1 MTVVDELATRVATRV
16 AAGDRRALAR
26 LITWIED
33 DDPRA
38 HPALAALYPQTGR
51 AHIVGVTGAPGT
63 GKSTLVSAL
72 AAEERKRG
80 RTVGIISIDPS
91 SPFSGGALLGDRI
104 RMMEHIADPGVFM
117 RSMASRGS
125 LGGLSVATS
134 DAVRALDAFGR
145 DVVFVE
151 TVGAG
156 QAEIDIVRTAHSV
169 IVIEAPGLGD
179 EIQAFKAGILEIA
192 DVFVVNKADREG
204 ADKTANAL
212 KVMLDVGNTMK
223 QRRGPGP
230 ARAAAPGAA
239 ELRHHGA
246 LDAHLPAK
254 AYAPMTDPAEWR
266 PPILKTVA
274 AERRGVLEV
283 VDALDAHWR
292 HLRESGQITQRERE
306 RAEDEVRQLLG
317 RALTRRC
324 VEASGAER
332 YAALVDAVTA
342 RALDPRGAVEAL
354 IGAWRGAAR
363 KEAD

>member
-1 MTVVDELATRVATRV
+1 MTGEAELTTRV

-26 LITWIED
+26 PITWIED

-38 HPALAALYPQTGR
+38 NAALAALYPRTGR

-80 RTVGIISIDPS
+80 RTVGIISIDPT
-91 SPFSGGALLGDRI
+91 SPFTGGALLGDRI
-104 RMMEHIADPGVFM
+104 RMMDHIADRGVFM

-125 LGGLSVATS
+125 VGGLSVATS
-134 DAVRALDAFGR
+134 DAVRALDAYGS

-223 QRRGPGP
+223 QRHGPGP
-230 ARAAAPGAA
+230 ARIAAPSAA
-239 ELRHHGA
+239 ELGHHGA
-246 LDAHLPAK
+246 GAASLPAK
-254 AYAPMTDPAEWR
+254 AYAPSGEWR
-266 PPILKTVA
+266 PPNLKTVA

-292 HLRESGQITQRERE
+292 HLRESGTITRRERE
-306 RAEDEVRQLLG
+306 RVEDEVRQLLG
-317 RALTRRC
+317 RTLVKRC
-324 VEASGAER
+324 VEANGANH
-332 YAALVDAVTA
+332 YAALIDAVTA
-342 RALDPRGAVEAL
+342 RTLNPRGAVEAL
-354 IGAWRGAAR
+354 IDACVGVSRGAQHEVAG
-363 KEAD
+363 

>member
-1 MTVVDELATRVATRV
+1 MTGVADLAPRV

-38 HPALAALYPQTGR
+38 HAALAALYPRTGR

-72 AAEERKRG
+72 AAEERRRG
-80 RTVGIISIDPS
+80 RTVGIISIDPT

-104 RMMEHIADPGVFM
+104 RMMDHIADPGVFM
-117 RSMASRGS
+117 RSMASRGNV
-125 LGGLSVATS
+125 GGLSAATS

-169 IVIEAPGLGD
+169 IVVEAPGLGD

-204 ADKTANAL
+204 AEKTANAL

-223 QRRGPGP
+223 QRQTAGPAPAVAPNAAGLAHHGPGAAAGP
-230 ARAAAPGAA
+230 AEAGAAPG
-239 ELRHHGA
+239 
-246 LDAHLPAK
+246 
-254 AYAPMTDPAEWR
+254 EWR

-292 HLRESGQITQRERE
+292 HLRESGQIARRERE
-306 RAEDEVRQLLG
+306 RVEDEVRQLLG
-317 RALTRRC
+317 RALIRRC

-332 YAALVDAVTA
+332 YAALVDAVAA
-342 RALDPRGAVEAL
+342 RMLDPRGAVEAL
-354 IGAWRGAAR
+354 MGAWDGAQR
-363 KEAD
+363 KEAG

>member
-1 MTVVDELATRVATRV
+1 MTVEAELATRV

-33 DDPRA
+33 DDLRA
-38 HPALAALYPQTGR
+38 HTALAELYPRTGR

-72 AAEERKRG
+72 ATEERKRG
-80 RTVGIISIDPS
+80 RTVGIISIDPT
-91 SPFSGGALLGDRI
+91 SPFTGGALLGDRI

-125 LGGLSVATS
+125 VGGLSVATS
-134 DAVRALDAFGR
+134 DAVRALDAYGS

-223 QRRGPGP
+223 QRRGEGP
-230 ARAAAPGAA
+230 ARIAAPSAV
-239 ELRHHGA
+239 ELAHHGGLSA
-246 LDAHLPAK
+246 RLPA
-254 AYAPMTDPAEWR
+254 ARDRMVPSSTAHPPLVGNCGVERVRQPAEVLPSNSDCHWLAPGMSQASSR
-266 PPILKTVA
+266 PKVKNSGNLSTVMS
-274 AERRGVLEV
+274 
-283 VDALDAHWR
+283 
-292 HLRESGQITQRERE
+292 LRSM
-306 RAEDEVRQLLG
+306 
-317 RALTRRC
+317 
-324 VEASGAER
+324 S
-332 YAALVDAVTA
+332 
-342 RALDPRGAVEAL
+342 
-354 IGAWRGAAR
+354 
-363 KEAD
+363 

>member
-1 MTVVDELATRVATRV
+1 MTVAAELVARVE
-16 AAGDRRALAR
+16 AGDRRALAR

-38 HPALAALYPQTGR
+38 HAALAGLYPRTGR

-80 RTVGIISIDPS
+80 RTVGIISIDPT
-91 SPFSGGALLGDRI
+91 SPFTGGALLGDRI
-104 RMMEHIADPGVFM
+104 RMMEHIADRGVFM

-125 LGGLSVATS
+125 VGGLSVSTS
-134 DAVRALDAFGR
+134 DAVRALDAFGC

-223 QRRGPGP
+223 QRRGDGP
-230 ARAAAPGAA
+230 ARVAAPSAA
-239 ELRHHGA
+239 EAGHHGA
-246 LDAHLPAK
+246 REGNFPAE
-254 AYAPMTDPAEWR
+254 AYAPTTDATEWR

-274 AERRGVLEV
+274 AERRGVIEV

-292 HLRESGQITQRERE
+292 HLRESGAITQRERE
-306 RAEDEVRQLLG
+306 RVEDEVRQLLG
-317 RALTRRC
+317 RTLTRRC
-324 VEASGAER
+324 VEGGGLER

-354 IGAWRGAAR
+354 IGAWVAQR
-363 KEAD
+363 KEAG

>member
-1 MTVVDELATRVATRV
+1 MTSVADLAPRV

-38 HPALAALYPQTGR
+38 HAALAALYPRTGR

-72 AAEERKRG
+72 AAEERRRG
-80 RTVGIISIDPS
+80 RTVGIISIDPT

-104 RMMEHIADPGVFM
+104 RMMDHIADPGVFM

-125 LGGLSVATS
+125 VGGLSAATS

-169 IVIEAPGLGD
+169 IVVEAPGLGD

-192 DVFVVNKADREG
+192 DIFVVNKADREG
-204 ADKTANAL
+204 AEKTANAL

-223 QRRGPGP
+223 QRQTPGP
-230 ARAAAPGAA
+230 PRPSRRTPPGSPITAQGQRPSRRKPP
-239 ELRHHGA
+239 LR
-246 LDAHLPAK
+246 
-254 AYAPMTDPAEWR
+254 R
-266 PPILKTVA
+266 
-274 AERRGVLEV
+274 
-283 VDALDAHWR
+283 
-292 HLRESGQITQRERE
+292 
-306 RAEDEVRQLLG
+306 
-317 RALTRRC
+317 
-324 VEASGAER
+324 ASGAR
-332 YAALVDAVTA
+332 
-342 RALDPRGAVEAL
+342 PS
-354 IGAWRGAAR
+354 
-363 KEAD
+363 

>member
-1 MTVVDELATRVATRV
+1 MTVEAELAARVE
-16 AAGDRRALAR
+16 AGDRRALAR

-38 HPALAALYPQTGR
+38 HAALAGLYPRTGR

-80 RTVGIISIDPS
+80 RTVGIISIDPT
-91 SPFSGGALLGDRI
+91 SPFTGGALLGDRI
-104 RMMEHIADPGVFM
+104 RMMEHIADRGVFM

-125 LGGLSVATS
+125 VGGLSVATS
-134 DAVRALDAFGR
+134 DAVRALDAFGCGI
-145 DVVFVE
+145 VFVE

-223 QRRGPGP
+223 QRRGDGP
-230 ARAAAPGAA
+230 ARVAEPGAA
-239 ELRHHGA
+239 EPGHHGA
-246 LDAHLPAK
+246 GTGSLPAK
-254 AYAPMTDPAEWR
+254 ASAPPAGAYAPMTEWR

-292 HLRESGQITQRERE
+292 HLRESGTIALRERE
-306 RAEDEVRQLLG
+306 RVEDEIRQLLG
-317 RALTRRC
+317 RTLTRRC
-324 VEASGAER
+324 VEAGGPER
-332 YAALVDAVTA
+332 YAALVDAVAA
-342 RALDPRGAVEAL
+342 RTLDPRGAVEAL
-354 IGAWRGAAR
+354 IGAWGPQRT
-363 KEAD
+363 EAG

>member
-1 MTVVDELATRVATRV
+1 MTVEAELAARV

-33 DDPRA
+33 DDLRA
-38 HPALAALYPQTGR
+38 HAALAALYPRTGR

-80 RTVGIISIDPS
+80 RTVGIISIDPT

-125 LGGLSVATS
+125 VGGLSVATS

-223 QRRGPGP
+223 QRRVPGP
-230 ARAAAPGAA
+230 ARAVAPSVEAFV
-239 ELRHHGA
+239 HHGA
-246 LDAHLPAK
+246 LAAFGLAK
-254 AYAPMTDPAEWR
+254 AYPPSSDSAEWR

-292 HLRESGQITQRERE
+292 HLRESGTITQRERE
-306 RAEDEVRQLLG
+306 RVEDEVRQLLG
-317 RALTRRC
+317 RTLIRRC

-354 IGAWRGAAR
+354 IGAWRDVARGAQP

>member
-1 MTVVDELATRVATRV
+1 
-16 AAGDRRALAR
+16 
-26 LITWIED
+26 
-33 DDPRA
+33 
-38 HPALAALYPQTGR
+38 
-51 AHIVGVTGAPGT
+51 
-63 GKSTLVSAL
+63 
-72 AAEERKRG
+72 
-80 RTVGIISIDPS
+80 
-91 SPFSGGALLGDRI
+91 
-104 RMMEHIADPGVFM
+104 MEHIADRGVYM

-125 LGGLSVATS
+125 VGGLSVATS
-134 DAVRALDAFGR
+134 DAVRALDAYGS

-223 QRRGPGP
+223 QRRGEGP
-230 ARAAAPGAA
+230 ARVAAPSAA
-239 ELRHHGA
+239 ELGHHGA
-246 LDAHLPAK
+246 GTASLPAK
-254 AYAPMTDPAEWR
+254 AYAPPAKAYAPPAKADAPSGEWR
-266 PPILKTVA
+266 PPILKAVA
-274 AERRGVLEV
+274 AERRGVVEI

-306 RAEDEVRQLLG
+306 RVEDEVRQLLG
-317 RALTRRC
+317 RTLVKRC
-324 VEASGAER
+324 VDANGADR

-342 RALDPRGAVEAL
+342 RSLDPRGAVEAL
-354 IGAWRGAAR
+354 IGAWRQ
-363 KEAD
+363 EAG

>member
-1 MTVVDELATRVATRV
+1 MTADVELATRV

-38 HPALAALYPQTGR
+38 HAALAVLYPLTGR

-80 RTVGIISIDPS
+80 RAVGIISIDPT
-91 SPFSGGALLGDRI
+91 SPFTGGALLGDRI
-104 RMMEHIADPGVFM
+104 RMMEHIADRGVFM

-125 LGGLSVATS
+125 VGGLSVATG
-134 DAVRALDAFGR
+134 DAVRALDAYGS
-145 DVVFVE
+145 DIVFVE

-223 QRRGPGP
+223 QRRGEGS
-230 ARAAAPGAA
+230 ARGSAPSAA
-239 ELRHHGA
+239 ELAHHGA
-246 LDAHLPAK
+246 APAGSGGPH
-254 AYAPMTDPAEWR
+254 APPADPSEWR

-274 AERRGVLEV
+274 AERRGVVEV
-283 VDALDAHWR
+283 VDALDAHGR
-292 HLRESGQITQRERE
+292 HLRESGQIAQRERE

-324 VEASGAER
+324 VDASGAER

-342 RALDPRGAVEAL
+342 RALDPRAAVEAL
-354 IGAWRGAAR
+354 IDAWRGLSRGVEDRGAG
-363 KEAD
+363 

>member
-1 MTVVDELATRVATRV
+1 MTIDADLAARV

-38 HPALAALYPQTGR
+38 HAALAALYPRTGR

-80 RTVGIISIDPS
+80 RTVGIISIDPT
-91 SPFSGGALLGDRI
+91 SPFTGGALLGDRI
-104 RMMEHIADPGVFM
+104 RMMDHIADRGVFM

-125 LGGLSVATS
+125 VGGLSVATS
-134 DAVRALDAFGR
+134 DAVRAIDAFGR
-145 DVVFVE
+145 DIVFVE

-223 QRRGPGP
+223 QRRGDGAARVAAPGP
-230 ARAAAPGAA
+230 A
-239 ELRHHGA
+239 ELAHHGA
-246 LDAHLPAK
+246 APAGS
-254 AYAPMTDPAEWR
+254 AGPHGPPADPDEWR
-266 PPILKTVA
+266 PPILKTIA
-274 AERRGVLEV
+274 AERRGVAEV

-292 HLRESGQITQRERE
+292 HLRDSGQIAQRERE
-306 RAEDEVRQLLG
+306 RVEDEVRQLLG
-317 RALTRRC
+317 RTLSRRC
-324 VEASGAER
+324 VDASGAVR
-332 YAALVDAVTA
+332 YAALVDEVAA
-342 RALDPRGAVEAL
+342 RRLDPRGAVEAL
-354 IGAWRGAAR
+354 IGAWRR
-363 KEAD
+363 EAG